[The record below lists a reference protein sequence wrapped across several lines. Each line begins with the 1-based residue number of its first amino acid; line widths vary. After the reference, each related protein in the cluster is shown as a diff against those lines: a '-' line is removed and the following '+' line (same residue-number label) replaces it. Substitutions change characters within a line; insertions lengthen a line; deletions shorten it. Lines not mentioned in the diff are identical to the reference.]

1 MKIITTSLLAA
12 GIILLS
18 GWFNPAAA
26 AEAAYGFDE
35 LYTKRIDL
43 LTKHLAIYESVVD
56 EASAGEAAKQWR
68 ALLPFEKEIH
78 ELNEKL
84 GQPGEERLAE
94 LNEKYGNRLNG
105 IANRSLQ
112 AGYALARKPYA
123 KVLHIAQF
131 ENSVE
136 IEVDLAP

>member
-26 AEAAYGFDE
+26 AEAADGFDE

-56 EASAGEAAKQWR
+56 
-68 ALLPFEKEIH
+68 
-78 ELNEKL
+78 
-84 GQPGEERLAE
+84 
-94 LNEKYGNRLNG
+94 
-105 IANRSLQ
+105 
-112 AGYALARKPYA
+112 
-123 KVLHIAQF
+123 
-131 ENSVE
+131 
-136 IEVDLAP
+136 